1 MNQEK
6 NRGQRFFGKAS
17 GWPNGG
23 AEINRKVVAAEGGD
37 DRLEAP
43 SCAINAILTFLAGCQ
58 VYSYVEIRVWCRKRP
73 INRYPDNQ
81 KVVLSLIGLF
91 REGKCGPRVGG
102 IPDSPKRDDV
112 SRRGCHFVAKYLSRI
127 FSLKLNIL

>member
-23 AEINRKVVAAEGGD
+23 AEINLKVVAAEGGD

-58 VYSYVEIRVWCRKRP
+58 VYSYVEIRVWCRKRL

-91 REGKCGPRVGG
+91 REGKCGLRVGG
-102 IPDSPKRDDV
+102 IPDSPNETRCPG
-112 SRRGCHFVAKYLSRI
+112 GCHFVAK
-127 FSLKLNIL
+127 

>member
-81 KVVLSLIGLF
+81 KAVSSPVDLF
-91 REGKCGPRVGG
+91 REAKCGPRVGES
-102 IPDSPKRDDV
+102 PDASKRDEV
-112 SRRGCHFVAKYLSRI
+112 SRGCCHFVAKQLSRI